1 MLEPTTS
8 PSTSMTT
15 SPSALA
21 RGPWRPV
28 VPPKLAVLCLIAT
41 VGLTAAS
48 AALMPDLPD
57 TNAGLLQTLA
67 AAPAQAA
74 AAAACFAMSQLF
86 LIGAVLTIGDIARAG
101 APRLI
106 GTGMVLT
113 LIGAFGHSVF
123 GGLRL
128 ALFGML
134 DDSGRAQYT
143 AALDRTYD
151 SPVMLFAAMGLLGT
165 VLGLLLLAIGL
176 LRSRAVAPWI
186 PTCLIGFLVVEF
198 VGANLSSWASLAAVG
213 LYAAALLGIAAT
225 VTRTREPGRA

>member
-1 MLEPTTS
+1 MPEPTTS
-8 PSTSMTT
+8 PSTSMSTSTT
-15 SPSALA
+15 DVVE
-21 RGPWRPV
+21 RFRRPV
-28 VPPKLAVLCLIAT
+28 VPPKLAVLCLVAT

-48 AALMPDLPD
+48 VALMPDLPD

-67 AAPAQAA
+67 DAPAQAA
-74 AAAACFAMSQLF
+74 AAAACFALSQLF
-86 LIGAVLTIGDIARAG
+86 LIGAVLAIGDIARAG

-106 GTGMVLT
+106 GAGMVLT
-113 LIGAFGHSVF
+113 IIGAFGHSVF

-134 DDSGRAQYT
+134 DDSARAQYT

-165 VLGLLLLAIGL
+165 LFGLLLLAIGL
-176 LRSRAVAPWI
+176 LRSGAVAPWI
-186 PTCLIGFLVVEF
+186 PACLIGFLVMEF
-198 VGANLSSWASLAAVG
+198 VGTNLTTWASLAAVA

-225 VTRTREPGRA
+225 VTRTRAPSPV